1 MGRSRNKVRTVS
13 TMVDH
18 GDDGPPLDG
27 TGDPEALERQRVLGS
42 RLKQIFDHV
51 VDETVPDDLLDQL
64 DQLDKG
70 SAAPKRKNP

>member
-13 TMVDH
+13 KMVDQ
-18 GDDGPPLDG
+18 GDDDG
-27 TGDPEALERQRVLGS
+27 AGDPEALDRQRVLGS

-51 VDETVPDDLLDQL
+51 VDETVPDDLLDLL

-70 SAAPKRKNP
+70 SAPPKRETP